1 MFDSEKKRPAKP
13 GPLKRGGTY
22 KQISGSVLIS
32 CYVASA
38 AIVVIAV
45 SEAVR
50 CFGSGSTNEGT
61 FYVILA
67 VLGVLFSIFITV
79 MNSRNKK
86 LIKQGKFKKGK

>member
-1 MFDSEKKRPAKP
+1 MFEREKKRPAKP

-22 KQISGSVLIS
+22 KQISGNVLIS

-50 CFGSGSTNEGT
+50 CFGSGSTSEGT

-67 VLGVLFSIFITV
+67 VLGVLFSVFITV

-86 LIKQGKFKKGK
+86 HIKQGKFKKGK